1 MQVFFKRT
9 NTNTRTVM
17 KKDLVAFDVE
27 TTGLNPHK
35 DFIIQ
40 LAMIKL
46 DGESLN
52 VKEQKKCYIRPEG
65 EYEITPQAFEKHGI
79 TKEFLKVNG
88 VNLKS
93 IAQKIIDFFEDCDI
107 LTYNGNNFDIN
118 FLYSNLKDT
127 GFDFKLEGRIF
138 YDAYLMYK
146 RLHPSTLEAVYKYYT
161 GDELEGA
168 HDAFNDVKATIEV
181 FRHIQDTEGLSL
193 EEMQELDENKLYSP
207 EKSIIV
213 KQVAGSDD
221 STSVYENCE
230 IVFASGKHKDEEF
243 MKICK
248 QDPNYI
254 KWFMENVASD
264 YTKSVLRGYYKT
276 NKCKTL

>member
-1 MQVFFKRT
+1 
-9 NTNTRTVM
+9 M

-27 TTGLNPHK
+27 TTGLNPRK

-46 DGESLN
+46 DSETLN
-52 VKEQKKCYIRPEG
+52 VKEQKKCYIKPEG
-65 EYEITPQAFEKHGI
+65 EYEISPQAFEKHGI
-79 TKEFLKVNG
+79 TKEFLKSNG

-93 IAQKIIDFFEDCDI
+93 VAQKIIDFFEDCDV
-107 LTYNGNNFDIN
+107 LTYNGNNFDVN
-118 FLYSNLKDT
+118 FLYSNLKNV
-127 GFDFKLEGRIF
+127 GFDFKLEGRVF
-138 YDAYLMYK
+138 YDAFLMYK

-181 FRHIQDTEGLSL
+181 FRYMQDMEGLSM
-193 EEMQELDENKLYSP
+193 EEMRELDENKLYSP

-221 STSVYENCE
+221 SSSVYENCE

-243 MKICK
+243 MKVCK
-248 QDPNYI
+248 QDPSYV

-264 YTKSVLRGYYKT
+264 YTKSVLREYYKV
-276 NKCKTL
+276 NKQK